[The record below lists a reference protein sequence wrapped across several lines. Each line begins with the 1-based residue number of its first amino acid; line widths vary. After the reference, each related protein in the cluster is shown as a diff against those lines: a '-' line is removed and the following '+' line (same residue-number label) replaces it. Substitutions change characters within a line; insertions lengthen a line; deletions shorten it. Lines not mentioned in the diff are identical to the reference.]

1 MGKDAILLLE
11 LIQMIFLAVVQGLT
25 EFLPVSSS
33 GHLVLLQ
40 SLLGTREGDVF
51 FDVVLHC
58 GTLGSVVF
66 AYRHEIGRLLRFDG
80 AAIRYLVSLAVAT
93 LPAVAF
99 GLLAQD
105 LIESLF
111 HSPAFV
117 GVGLLISAAALLSTR
132 ASSAERD
139 EESSHW
145 EPVPVHP
152 VRSLAIGMAQ
162 ALAILPGVSRSGMTI
177 SASLWSGLAR
187 SEAARFSF
195 LLSIPAIGG
204 ALVLQLF
211 SGEPMPASQWAGVLS
226 AAVVAFFVG
235 LLALRWTALAVVKAH
250 FWKFGFYC
258 LVLGGV
264 VLVVLR

>member
-1 MGKDAILLLE
+1 MVEWL
-11 LIQMIFLAVVQGLT
+11 QMIILAVVQGLT
-25 EFLPVSSS
+25 EFLPISSS
-33 GHLVLLQ
+33 GHLVLTQ
-40 SLLGTREGDVF
+40 SLLGTREGDVL

-66 AYRHEIGRLLRFDG
+66 AYRHELVRLLRFDV
-80 AAIRYLVSLAVAT
+80 AAIQYIVSLAFGT

-99 GLLAQD
+99 GLLARD

-111 HSPAFV
+111 HSPVFV

-132 ASSAERD
+132 ASRSRRD
-139 EESSHW
+139 AARSHW

-152 VRSLAIGMAQ
+152 LRCLAIGVAQ
-162 ALAILPGVSRSGMTI
+162 AVAILPGVSRSGMTI

-187 SEAARFSF
+187 EEAARFSF
-195 LLSIPAIGG
+195 LLSIPAILG
-204 ALVLQLF
+204 ALVLQLA
-211 SGEPMPASQWAGVLS
+211 GGQQMPLSHWGGVLS

-235 LLALRWTALAVVKAH
+235 LLALRWTALAVVQAH

-258 LVLGGV
+258 LALGV
-264 VLVVLR
+264 VLLIVLR

>member
-1 MGKDAILLLE
+1 MVEWL
-11 LIQMIFLAVVQGLT
+11 QMIILAVVQGLT
-25 EFLPVSSS
+25 EFLPISSS
-33 GHLVLLQ
+33 GHLVLTQ
-40 SLLGTREGDVF
+40 ALLATREGDVL

-66 AYRHEIGRLLRFDG
+66 AYRHEIGRLLRFDS
-80 AAIRYLVSLAVAT
+80 AAIQYLVSLAVAT
-93 LPAVAF
+93 VPAVAF
-99 GLLAQD
+99 GLLARD

-117 GVGLLISAAALLSTR
+117 GLGLLISAAALLSTR
-132 ASSAERD
+132 ASGSERGAERR
-139 EESSHW
+139 HW

-152 VRSLAIGMAQ
+152 LRCLAIGAAQ

-187 SEAARFSF
+187 AEAARFSF
-195 LLSIPAIGG
+195 LLSVPAIGG
-204 ALVLQLF
+204 ALVLQLL
-211 SGEPMPASQWAGVLS
+211 SGDPMPASQWAGVLS

-235 LLALRWTALAVVKAH
+235 LLALRWTALAVVQAH

-258 LVLGGV
+258 LGLGV
-264 VLVVLR
+264 VVLIVLR